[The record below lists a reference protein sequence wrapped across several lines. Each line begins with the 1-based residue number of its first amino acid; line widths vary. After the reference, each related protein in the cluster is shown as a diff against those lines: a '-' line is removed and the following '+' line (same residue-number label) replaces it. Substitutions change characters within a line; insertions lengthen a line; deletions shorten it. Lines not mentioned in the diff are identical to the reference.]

1 MNSRITDVDSRSAD
15 FSLRRDTFG
24 RTLLGIP
31 LKGKEVWERWMIKKK
46 KTPQSVRTISFDI
59 QEVNQRYQKAI
70 TDLLI
75 NKEIMIKLKFKK
87 KVCRRRK
94 QGRAS

>member
-1 MNSRITDVDSRSAD
+1 MDD
-15 FSLRRDTFG
+15 
-24 RTLLGIP
+24 
-31 LKGKEVWERWMIKKK
+31 KKKK

>member
-1 MNSRITDVDSRSAD
+1 MSPRQEFKNLRELSKMNSRITDVDSRSAD

-46 KTPQSVRTISFDI
+46 KKDSS
-59 QEVNQRYQKAI
+59 K
-70 TDLLI
+70 
-75 NKEIMIKLKFKK
+75 
-87 KVCRRRK
+87 RK
-94 QGRAS
+94 NHQF